1 MPKIEGPG
9 LGAQRALDD
18 ATISGAGYERVDTKV
33 TCVITR
39 FQLRSFWDLIRLHR
53 IYRRV
58 RREAR
63 QRCSG
68 LLHAGFLVEGPRTF
82 YSFTLWKDEAAIVEF
97 GTVVESHI
105 RYAGRGLG
113 ATYRPE
119 LERPEVWSTQWKLA
133 AISDNL
139 NWEGVDVRPLLSP
152 R

>member
-1 MPKIEGPG
+1 V
-9 LGAQRALDD
+9 QCVLDD
-18 ATISGAGYERVDTKV
+18 APISGAGYERVDTNV

-53 IYRRV
+53 IYRYV

-82 YSFTLWKDEAAIVEF
+82 YSFTLWADDAALMEF
-97 GTVVESHI
+97 GTVVDSHVRI
-105 RYAGRGLG
+105 ASRGLR
-113 ATYRPE
+113 ATYRPDVA
-119 LERPEVWSTQWKLA
+119 RPEIWSTQWKLA
-133 AISDNL
+133 AVSENL
-139 NWEGVDVRPLLSP
+139 NWEGVELRPQRSP